1 MTADM
6 TNESMMPPPDR
17 GFFIP
22 IAGDEIAPDADAV
35 VLIAEE
41 VESPEMA
48 ELLLPPGSSKSG
60 SRESGSRESGSRES
74 GSSDPGLWLY
84 RDRTMALLRRYGRLS
99 VEVGRVPSLLGR
111 EFFRTRVTSYR
122 VATFEDAV
130 IFVHDVEQAQAS
142 LDWFDKRVI
151 ARVVFQDFTQYEAAR
166 LMGCGRRTVVRR
178 FPEALDLL
186 SELFLAG
193 GLLTRLPER
202 NPRQEPGPPESCQ
215 EGESGQNCLSDCK
228 QAE

>member
-1 MTADM
+1 MSADM
-6 TNESMMPPPDR
+6 TSESMMPPPD
-17 GFFIP
+17 GEFFIP
-22 IAGDEIAPDADAV
+22 IAGDEITPNADAV
-35 VLIAEE
+35 VLIPEE

-48 ELLLPPGSSKSG
+48 ELLLPPGSSK
-60 SRESGSRESGSRES
+60 SGSRES

-130 IFVHDVEQAQAS
+130 IFVHDVEQALAT

-178 FPEALDLL
+178 FPEALDQL

-215 EGESGQNCLSDCK
+215 EGESHQNCLSDCK